1 MMSKQ
6 QSKKNSFKGSVLKAL
21 KLELALV
28 AIASLFLASCQ
39 TDGTLTDVNGT
50 TAPISVVTATTQT
63 EADAV
68 SDGVSNV
75 VEQVYLEEENP
86 AVLTQTAKGA
96 VNKTTNNYRFLPD
109 CVTITKVITD
119 STKVVTIDFGDGDCE
134 MPNGNVLS
142 GKIIMRYK
150 IDTNEQSKTI
160 NYSFDNFYFNG
171 KHVEGAKTIVRV
183 RENENGNPQSTINLN
198 LTITFPDGDVAT
210 MTGEKV
216 REWIE
221 GQDTPAWGDN
231 VYLITGHW
239 SVTNKNGQTHSVTV
253 LEPLRRELSCR
264 FFVSGIIE
272 LHRGDRVA
280 TINFGDGECD
290 DLAIVTINGEDHEI
304 HLGKNHNS

>member
-1 MMSKQ
+1 MSKQ
-6 QSKKNSFKGSVLKAL
+6 QKRKNSFKDTVLKAL
-21 KLELALV
+21 KLELVLV
-28 AIASLFLASCQ
+28 AIAGLFLASCQ

-50 TAPISVVTATTQT
+50 TQPISVATATTQT
-63 EADAV
+63 EADEV

-75 VEQVYLEEENP
+75 VEQVYLEEESSAAP
-86 AVLTQTAKGA
+86 AQTAKGSDS
-96 VNKTTNNYRFLPD
+96 KTINYKFLPD
-109 CVTITKVITD
+109 CVTITKVITNT
-119 STKVVTIDFGDGDCE
+119 TKVVTIDFGNGECA

-142 GKIIMRYK
+142 GKIIMSYE
-150 IDTNEQSKTI
+150 INTDAQSKTI

-171 KHVEGAKTIVRV
+171 KHVEGGKTIVRV
-183 RENENGNPQSTINLN
+183 RENENGNPQSTINLD

-216 REWIE
+216 REWVE

-272 LHRGDRVA
+272 LHRGDKVV

-290 DLAIVTINGEDHEI
+290 DLAVVTINGEDHEI